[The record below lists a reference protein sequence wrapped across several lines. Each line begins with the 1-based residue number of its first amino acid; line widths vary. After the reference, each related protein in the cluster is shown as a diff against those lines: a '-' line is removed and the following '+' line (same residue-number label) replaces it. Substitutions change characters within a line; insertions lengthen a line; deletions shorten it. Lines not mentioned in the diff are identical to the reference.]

1 MDTEI
6 FINRLTEVLS
16 QHFDW
21 VEHQTAESY
30 GIFFN
35 VYSTNKGGTSVFF
48 YFNEIWNYTPEQ
60 FDKILSDTV
69 DQLNQLISSIP
80 PPIK

>member
-6 FINRLTEVLS
+6 FINSLTEVLS

-21 VEHQTAESY
+21 VDSQTAPSM

-35 VYSTNKGGTSVFF
+35 VYNKNKGGAFVFF
-48 YFNEIWNYTPEQ
+48 YFNDIWNYTPEQ
-60 FDKILSDTV
+60 FDNILSNIV
-69 DQLNQLISSIP
+69 DYLNRFISSFP
-80 PPIK
+80 TPTN